1 LDLKKLGIVMKT
13 ATVSINSESFI
24 VSVDISIIESC
35 KFTNI
40 QIFVVRYLSTVVL
53 IRYSIILSIIFTFI
67 YFSDSSFCE
76 ELCNNSSLDA
86 LDKDALRAE
95 NEALKEE
102 ISELE
107 HQLVGL
113 HRIEVAAKVAVIALY
128 IVVLCVISTHS

>member
-1 LDLKKLGIVMKT
+1 MKT
-13 ATVSINSESFI
+13 ATVIINSESFI
-24 VSVDISIIESC
+24 VPVDISIIESC

-40 QIFVVRYLSTVVL
+40 QIFVVRYLTTVVL
-53 IRYSIILSIIFTFI
+53 SHYWIILLTIFTFI
-67 YFSDSSFCE
+67 YFSDFSFCE

-102 ISELE
+102 ISEIE

-113 HRIEVAAKVAVIALY
+113 HRIELAAKVAVIALY
-128 IVVLCVISTHS
+128 IVFFCIISTHS

>member
-1 LDLKKLGIVMKT
+1 MKT

-24 VSVDISIIESC
+24 VPVDISIIESC

-40 QIFVVRYLSTVVL
+40 QIFVVRYLTTVVL
-53 IRYSIILSIIFTFI
+53 SHYSIILLTIFTFI

-95 NEALKEE
+95 NEVLKEE

-107 HQLVGL
+107 HQFVGL
-113 HRIEVAAKVAVIALY
+113 HPIEVAAKVAVIALY
-128 IVVLCVISTHS
+128 ILILCIISTHS

>member
-1 LDLKKLGIVMKT
+1 MKT
-13 ATVSINSESFI
+13 VTVGVNSELFI

-35 KFTNI
+35 NFTNI
-40 QIFVVRYLSTVVL
+40 QIFVVRYLTTVVL
-53 IRYSIILSIIFTFI
+53 SHYWIILLTIFTFI
-67 YFSDSSFCE
+67 YFSDFSFCE

-128 IVVLCVISTHS
+128 ILIACIISTHS

>member
-1 LDLKKLGIVMKT
+1 MKS
-13 ATVSINSESFI
+13 AIVSINSKSFI
-24 VSVDISIIESC
+24 VPVDISIIESC

-53 IRYSIILSIIFTFI
+53 TRYLIILLIMFTFI
-67 YFSDSSFCE
+67 YFSDSSLCE

-128 IVVLCVISTHS
+128 ILIACIISTHS